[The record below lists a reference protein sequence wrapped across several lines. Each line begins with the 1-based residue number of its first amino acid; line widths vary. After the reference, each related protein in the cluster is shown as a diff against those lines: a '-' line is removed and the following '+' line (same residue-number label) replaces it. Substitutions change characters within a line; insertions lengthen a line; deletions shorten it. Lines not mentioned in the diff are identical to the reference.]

1 MADEERSRR
10 LFSFLLF
17 FLIAPTNLRNN
28 NIILSLKLFFAILN
42 ATSTK
47 SPTLTSLPLFPPS
60 RVYRVLCYIATGF

>member
-47 SPTLTSLPLFPPS
+47 SPTANLPTPLPP
-60 RVYRVLCYIATGF
+60 F